1 MKYVKL
7 FEQFI
12 KENTAK
18 PNPDSDVVADDITLE
33 DERVITSAEIVG
45 AILNSE
51 TEKELE
57 DYFYDKYG
65 QTAFKS
71 GELAEIKQLWNEYQA
86 EIKELEAEEEEEG
99 GAEGEDVD
107 VEAEGDDAEDDGA
120 ADDILDDL

>member
-18 PNPDSDVVADDITLE
+18 PNPDSDVVADDIKLE
-33 DERVITSAEIVG
+33 DERVITSAEIIG
-45 AILNSE
+45 AIINSE
-51 TEKELE
+51 SEKELE

-65 QTAFKS
+65 QTAFRA

-86 EIKELEAEEEEEG
+86 EVKELEAEEEKEEEAPAAEG
-99 GAEGEDVD
+99 GD
-107 VEAEGDDAEDDGA
+107 EADTEQA
-120 ADDILDDL
+120 ADDILADL

>member
-33 DERVITSAEIVG
+33 DERVISSAEIIG
-45 AILNSE
+45 AIINSE
-51 TEKELE
+51 SEKELE

-65 QTAFKS
+65 QTAFRA

-86 EIKELEAEEEEEG
+86 EVKELEAEEEGEEEAPATEG
-99 GAEGEDVD
+99 EPEAEGE
-107 VEAEGDDAEDDGA
+107 AEDGA

>member
-33 DERVITSAEIVG
+33 DERVISSAEIIG
-45 AILNSE
+45 AIINSE
-51 TEKELE
+51 SEKELE

-65 QTAFKS
+65 QTAFRA
-71 GELAEIKQLWNEYQA
+71 GELAGIKQLWNEYQA
-86 EIKELEAEEEEEG
+86 EVKELEAEEEGEAPATEG
-99 GAEGEDVD
+99 EPEAEGES
-107 VEAEGDDAEDDGA
+107 EDGA

>member
-45 AILNSE
+45 AIINSE

-99 GAEGEDVD
+99 
-107 VEAEGDDAEDDGA
+107 AEGDDAGAETEGDNAEEEGA